1 MPEKFKSN
9 ISKVKEMYPN
19 NEVIIWDEKRLREEF
34 GQFED
39 HAYLRIALKKEKVA
53 FLTDY
58 FRVKILYKYGGAY
71 LDTDMI
77 PVRTIC
83 NLDKGNTILS
93 FEFSRMVSTAIMIT
107 LPNAPI
113 FKKMIDAYDMY
124 NLPGFKSKKLI
135 VNNKLITYFLKRDNG
150 LKSENTNQK
159 LEHEKIILYKRE
171 ILSSDKDYGDTFFIH
186 DHTVSWAHPV
196 YRFIVVRGLRFFYK
210 NEKILKPILNRV
222 EKGYDR
228 KLKKNF
234 EGKI

>member
-1 MPEKFKSN
+1 MPEKFKQN
-9 ISKVKEMYPN
+9 IEKVKSMYPG
-19 NEVIIWDEKRLREEF
+19 NEVIIWDEKRLRSEF
-34 GQFED
+34 GDFEN
-39 HAYLRIALKKEKVA
+39 HNYLKIALKKEKVA

-71 LDTDMI
+71 LDTDMV

-113 FKKMIDAYDMY
+113 FKRMIDAYDMY
-124 NLPGFKSKKLI
+124 NLPRFKSNKVI
-135 VNNKLITYFLKRDNG
+135 VNNKLITYFLKKYND
-150 LKSENTNQK
+150 LEAENKNQK
-159 LEHEKIILYKRE
+159 LVKEKVYLYKRE

-196 YRFIVVRGLRFFYK
+196 YRFIVIRGLRFFYK

-228 KLKKNF
+228 KLRKNF